1 MSKLYIVRHA
11 QVTVDF
17 RIRSS
22 EWTISQEGIDA
33 TRQLVLNHS
42 WNDVQRIYHSPELKA
57 VGTAEVVGAMTGIPT
72 TVVDDLREL
81 RVPHIDA
88 SDEFIRR
95 VGAFLMGFPDPECEP
110 WDQATQRIVG
120 AIAAIAAE
128 VHGHSAAVVS
138 HGRILTVWFSH
149 LFQRRMSV
157 AEWQSI
163 RLPDLSIIDLDT
175 GTVERGFFSNISV

>member
-1 MSKLYIVRHA
+1 MSKLYMIRHA
-11 QVTVDF
+11 PVTVDF

-22 EWTISQEGIDA
+22 EWSISEEGIHA
-33 TRQLVLNHS
+33 TRQLVLNQS
-42 WNDVQRIYHSPELKA
+42 WNDVQRIYHSPERKA
-57 VGTAEVVGAMTGIPT
+57 AGTAEVVSAMTGIPM
-72 TVVDDLREL
+72 TVVNDLREL
-81 RVPHIDA
+81 SVPHIDA

-95 VGAFLMGFPDPECEP
+95 VGAYLLGFPDPEFEN
-110 WDQATQRIVG
+110 WDQAAQRIVG
-120 AIAAIAAE
+120 AIAAIVAEAA
-128 VHGHSAAVVS
+128 GRSAAVVS

-163 RLPDLSIIDLDT
+163 RLPDLSVIDLDT